1 MIVAID
7 GPAGSGKSTVA
18 HAIARRQGLTYLDTG
33 AMYRTVCL
41 RCLQRGVDLEDA
53 DAMAKVAQGCA
64 ISFGVAPDG
73 SQTVLESGED
83 VSVAIRTPEVDHN
96 VSVVSAVPAV
106 REAMVARQRALS
118 EGEDVVAEGRDIGTV
133 VFPQAEVKVFLTAD
147 AQARAHRRA
156 VQRDGGDAAKDGSA
170 TADAEEERHILEE
183 MERRDRID
191 STRKEAPLRAA
202 DDAVRIDSSG
212 LTVEQV
218 VGQIEGLISK
228 VREETIKSQ
237 VKIEDKGVN
246 HQPQPSSISA
256 EDSPNPSIKSQP
268 LTVSQDA
275 NPQAKPQA
283 DGSTTQKPKAQAK
296 PTTQPRAKDKPPAKP
311 SKKEGRLRAFRGN
324 SVDDYYDHAMSEFP
338 LPARALLAVACC
350 VVGGVTKVLWRW
362 GFEDGEKLWNDK
374 EPRVIVMNHGSM
386 LDPVVMIIS
395 CWAHGIHLRT
405 VYKSEFDKTKLVS
418 WFFSRAGAFPVTRG
432 TADMKALKR
441 ASAALRRGESI
452 LIYPEG
458 TRIKSD
464 DQVVEIHGG
473 FAVMAQMGHA
483 KVQPLAIVGSRDIT
497 PKGTHRKNFHS
508 VCCKVGDTI
517 SFDDLGAKG
526 RRQQVDQME
535 KVAIKRMYELRDE
548 LRQEHPGKM

>member
-1 MIVAID
+1 MKIAID
-7 GPAGSGKSTVA
+7 GPAGAGKST
-18 HAIARRQGLTYLDTG
+18 IARLVARKMNLTYIDTG

-53 DAMAKVAQGCA
+53 DAMAKVAQGCV

-83 VSVAIRTPEVDHN
+83 VSAAIRTPEVDHN

-228 VREETIKSQ
+228 VREETIMSQ
-237 VKIEDKGVN
+237 VKVEDKGVN
-246 HQPQPSSISA
+246 HQPQPSSMSA
-256 EDSPNPSIKSQP
+256 EESPNSSIKSQP

-275 NPQAKPQA
+275 NPQAYLQ
-283 DGSTTQKPKAQAK
+283 
-296 PTTQPRAKDKPPAKP
+296 RI
-311 SKKEGRLRAFRGN
+311 
-324 SVDDYYDHAMSEFP
+324 
-338 LPARALLAVACC
+338 AR
-350 VVGGVTKVLWRW
+350 
-362 GFEDGEKLWNDK
+362 
-374 EPRVIVMNHGSM
+374 
-386 LDPVVMIIS
+386 
-395 CWAHGIHLRT
+395 IHR
-405 VYKSEFDKTKLVS
+405 
-418 WFFSRAGAFPVTRG
+418 
-432 TADMKALKR
+432 
-441 ASAALRRGESI
+441 
-452 LIYPEG
+452 
-458 TRIKSD
+458 
-464 DQVVEIHGG
+464 
-473 FAVMAQMGHA
+473 
-483 KVQPLAIVGSRDIT
+483 
-497 PKGTHRKNFHS
+497 
-508 VCCKVGDTI
+508 
-517 SFDDLGAKG
+517 
-526 RRQQVDQME
+526 
-535 KVAIKRMYELRDE
+535 
-548 LRQEHPGKM
+548 